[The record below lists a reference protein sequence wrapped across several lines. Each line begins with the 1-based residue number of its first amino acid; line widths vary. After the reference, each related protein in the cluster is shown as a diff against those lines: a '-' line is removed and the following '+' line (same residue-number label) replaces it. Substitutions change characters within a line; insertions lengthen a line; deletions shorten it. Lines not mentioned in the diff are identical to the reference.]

1 MSKILTV
8 DIEDE
13 MKRSYIDY
21 AMSVIVS
28 RALPD
33 VRDGLKPVQRRILY
47 AMGELGMDP
56 DKPYKKS
63 ARVVGEVLGKYHPHG
78 DAAVYD
84 AMVRMAQDFSTRY
97 PLIDGHGNFGSIDG
111 DAPAAMRYTEVRL
124 SRISTEMLR
133 DLEMDTVDWMPNF
146 DESLKEPVVLPS
158 RFPNLLVNGSSG
170 IAVGMATN
178 IPPHNLSEVVA
189 AINMMIDNPQVTSLE
204 LMKAVKG
211 PDFPT
216 GAIIVGRKEIE
227 KAYTTGRGI
236 ITVRAAAHVE
246 DGPHG
251 RTRIVVTEIPYQV
264 NKAALIAEIAEL
276 VKDKKI
282 EGIVDLRDETD
293 KTGVRVV
300 IELKREADPKTV
312 LSQLYKHTS
321 MQQSFGIILL
331 ALVDG
336 RPQVLDL
343 RGMIYHYLSHQ
354 KTVVTRRSRFQ
365 LARDEERAHVLA
377 GLRIALDHIDEVISL
392 IRSSK
397 DVAEAREGL
406 MKKFG
411 LSEKQA
417 QAILDMRLQR
427 LTNLERQKVEE
438 EYEQLLKEIEYL
450 RAVLSDERLVYEI
463 VRKELAEIEKRF
475 GDERRT
481 RIVDEEEEIAES
493 DLIPE
498 EDVVVTVT
506 RMGFVKRL
514 PAATYRAQRRGGRGI
529 LGLVTREEDFVES
542 LIHTTTHHSLLF
554 FTNRGKVYKVK
565 VHEIPEASRQ
575 AKGAALINMV
585 DISQGEKICAVIPV
599 RELGEEGVNL
609 FFATRRGLVK
619 KTPISEFRG
628 IRRSGIVAINLGE
641 GDEVVGVHLAR
652 EGTQVLLATA
662 NGMAIRF
669 PEEEVRSMGR
679 AAAGVSGI
687 KLDGGDEVVAM
698 DIIEQGSEVL
708 CVSALGFGKRT
719 SLEEYRVQS
728 RGGKGI
734 INMKLPPEDKVVGC
748 KAVLE
753 NDEILLMSS
762 NGTVIRLAVSEVRQT
777 GRSARGVKLM
787 KLEHGESI
795 VALAQIPAQNST
807 ERQERGSSH
816 EGHGR
821 V

>member
-1 MSKILTV
+1 MSKILSI
-8 DIEDE
+8 DIEEE

-47 AMGELGMDP
+47 AMGELGMGP

-124 SRISTEMLR
+124 SSIATEMLK
-133 DLEMDTVDWMPNF
+133 DLDMDTVDWMPNF

-178 IPPHNLSEVVA
+178 IPPHNLSEVVE
-189 AINMMIDNPQVTSLE
+189 AINMMIDHPGVTSQE
-204 LMKAVKG
+204 LMRAVKG

-216 GAIIVGRKEIE
+216 GAVIVGRREIE

-236 ITVRAAAHVE
+236 VTVRGAAHIE
-246 DGPHG
+246 DSPHG

-264 NKAALIAEIAEL
+264 NKAVLISEIAEL
-276 VKDKKI
+276 VKEKKI

-293 KTGVRVV
+293 KNGMRVV
-300 IELKREADPKTV
+300 IELKREADPRAV
-312 LSQLYKHTS
+312 LNQLYKHTS

-336 RPQVLDL
+336 KPQVLDL
-343 RGMIYHYLSHQ
+343 RGMIHYYLLHQ
-354 KTVVTRRSRFQ
+354 KTVVTRRTKFQ
-365 LARDEERAHVLA
+365 LARDEERAHILA
-377 GLRIALDHIDEVISL
+377 GLKVALDHIDEVINL

-397 DVAEAREGL
+397 DVTEARNGL
-406 MKKFG
+406 MERFG

-427 LTNLERQKVEE
+427 LTNLERKKVDE
-438 EYEQLLKEIEYL
+438 EYEELLKEIEYL
-450 RAVLSDERLVYEI
+450 RAVLSDEKLVYGI
-463 VRKELAEIEKRF
+463 IRKELSEIERRF

-481 RIVDEEEEIAES
+481 KIIDEEEDTVSGQE
-493 DLIPE
+493 LIPE

-514 PAATYRAQRRGGRGI
+514 PATTYRAQRRGGKGV

-542 LIHTTTHHSLLF
+542 LVHSTTLHSLLF
-554 FTNRGKVYKVK
+554 FTHKGKVYKVR

-575 AKGAALINMV
+575 AKGAALINLV
-585 DISQGEKICAVIPV
+585 DIAHGERICAVIPF
-599 RELGEEGVNL
+599 REPGEEGLTL

-619 KTPISEFRG
+619 KTPIHEFRG
-628 IRRSGIVAINLGE
+628 IRRSGILAINLEE
-641 GDEVVGVHLAR
+641 GDEVVGVHLAK

-662 NGMAIRF
+662 NGVAIRF
-669 PEEEVRSMGR
+669 PEEEVRAMGR
-679 AAAGVSGI
+679 AATGVTGI
-687 KLDGGDEVVAM
+687 KLEGDDSVVAM
-698 DIIEQGSEVL
+698 DVIEQGSEVL

-719 SLEEYRVQS
+719 PLEEYRVQS

-734 INMKLPPEDKVVGC
+734 INMKLAPGDKVVGC

-753 NDEILLMSS
+753 SDEILLMSS
-762 NGTVIRLAVSEVRQT
+762 NGTVIRLAVSEVRRT

-787 KLEHGESI
+787 KLEDGECI
-795 VALAQIPAQNST
+795 VALAQISGQNST
-807 ERQERGSSH
+807 ERQEREGNNEGS
-816 EGHGR
+816 R